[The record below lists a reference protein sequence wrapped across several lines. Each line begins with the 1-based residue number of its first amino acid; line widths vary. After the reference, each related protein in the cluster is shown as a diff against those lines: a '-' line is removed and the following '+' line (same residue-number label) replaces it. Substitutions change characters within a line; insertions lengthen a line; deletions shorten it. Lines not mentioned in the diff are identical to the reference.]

1 MHVVATVE
9 ARMASTRVPGKSLLD
24 IAGKPLLE
32 RVVDRIRLSRRIQDV
47 VIATSINP
55 LDDAIEALAHRI
67 GVACHRGSEEDVLD
81 RVVQAAESVRAEV
94 TVQFGGDSPFVDP
107 QLVDRLIERY
117 LREPGV
123 DLVTNCLQLTYPL
136 GIYAYVVPMRAMRD
150 IATLAST
157 KPEREDVTRYL
168 WEHPER
174 YTLVNLTAPPELH
187 RPEIRLT
194 VDYPEDVTLT
204 RELYRI
210 LPEGF
215 TTQDVLDALDARP
228 ELAALNRHCVQRSA
242 PHLSVPADA

>member
-1 MHVVATVE
+1 MNVVATIE

-24 IAGKPLLE
+24 IEGKPLLE
-32 RVVDRIRLSRRIQDV
+32 RVVDRIRLSRHIQDV
-47 VIATSINP
+47 VIATSTNL
-55 LDDAIEALAHRI
+55 LDDAIQTLAERI
-67 GVACHRGSEEDVLD
+67 GVACFRGSEEDVLA
-81 RVVQAAESVRAEV
+81 RVVQAAESARAEV

-117 LREPGV
+117 LSEPDL

-136 GIYAYVVPMRAMRD
+136 GIYTYVVPMRAMHD

-157 KPEREDVTRYL
+157 TPEREDVTRYL

-174 YTLVNLTAPPELH
+174 YRLVNLPAPPELN

-194 VDYPEDVTLT
+194 VDYLEDVMLT

-215 TTQDVLDALDARP
+215 TTHDVLNALDTRP
-228 ELAALNRHCVQRSA
+228 ELAVLNRHCVQRSA
-242 PHLSVPADA
+242 PHLSVSVDA